1 MQLKVQ
7 VLLVT
12 VGSGRGEGGG
22 GGGGGGG
29 PTTAALILQPENPQH
44 KSVLTHVHITYYQ

>member
-12 VGSGRGEGGG
+12 VGGGRGGG

-29 PTTAALILQPENPQH
+29 GTTTAALILQPENPEH
-44 KSVLTHVHITYYQ
+44 KSVLTHVHTTYYQ